1 MLSKEPLW
9 FIQPALFC
17 AKSADETVP
26 KQGLRS
32 EPKRS
37 LCVGIIA
44 LSVQRLADLIIQ
56 FCPCFGM
63 VSISLLFRGERHE
76 VGQPAGHRRPVET
89 IL

>member
-17 AKSADETVP
+17 AQSADETVP

-37 LCVGIIA
+37 LYVGIIA

-56 FCPCFGM
+56 FWHGLNFAP
-63 VSISLLFRGERHE
+63 LPWRT
-76 VGQPAGHRRPVET
+76 P
-89 IL
+89 